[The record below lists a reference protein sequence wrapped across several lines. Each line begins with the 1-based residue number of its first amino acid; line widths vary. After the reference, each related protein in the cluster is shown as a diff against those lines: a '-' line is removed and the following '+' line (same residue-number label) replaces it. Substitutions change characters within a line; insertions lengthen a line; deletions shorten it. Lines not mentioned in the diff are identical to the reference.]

1 MNLMTNMFPSP
12 MRAAMCG
19 ALLLVLAAC
28 GRDDGAN
35 KPKPPMLVSA
45 QAAQLADYVP
55 RLTVLG
61 TVTPLQS
68 VAVRSRVDGQI
79 TAVLFKEGSNVRAG
93 QPLFR
98 LDDRAQRANV
108 AQARAALASANAA
121 AVQAEADYKRAQSLV
136 KSGFISGATIDQKRA
151 AAESA
156 RAGIGGARG
165 ALSAAETGLS
175 YLSINAPVSGRSG
188 EIGFKLGATVRANDT
203 VPLVTINQL
212 APITVRFAVPPDRI
226 QALRDR
232 YAAGPVAV
240 SAHGR
245 SNVDAAPGQASGV
258 VATGK
263 LVFLDNNVD
272 PLNGS
277 IAAKAEFANGNDELW
292 PGALV
297 DVDVPLALAS
307 RVIRLPKSAIQNG
320 PDFNYVWVINA
331 KSEAVLTKVV
341 LAGRLDGNAY
351 VASGLAPGTMVVT
364 DALAKIKAGS
374 KVKTRAGAP
383 DGKRGGAAQP
393 AGPAG

>member
-1 MNLMTNMFPSP
+1 MIAMPSFSSLP
-12 MRAAMCG
+12 LRQTLGA

-28 GRDDGAN
+28 GRDDSAT
-35 KPKPPMLVSA
+35 KPKPPMLVSTEI
-45 QAAQLADYVP
+45 AALADYVP

-61 TVTPLQS
+61 TVVPLQS

-79 TAVLFKEGSNVRAG
+79 TAVLFKEGANVRAG

-108 AQARAALASANAA
+108 AQARAALAAANAG
-121 AVQAEADYKRAQSLV
+121 AVQARADYKRAQALV
-136 KSGFISGATIDQKRA
+136 SSGFISGATLDQKRA

-156 RAGIGGARG
+156 EAAIGGARG
-165 ALSAAETGLS
+165 ALAAAETGLT
-175 YLSINAPVSGRSG
+175 YLSINAPVAGRTG

-212 APITVRFAVPPDRI
+212 SPINVRFAVPPDRI

-245 SNVDAAPGQASGV
+245 GTGGAAEGAIGAV

-277 IAAKAEFANGNDELW
+277 IAAKAEFVNAQDELW

-297 DVDVPLALAS
+297 ELDVPLALPTRA
-307 RVIRLPKSAIQNG
+307 IRLPESAIQNG
-320 PDFNYVWVINA
+320 PDFIYVWTVGSKA
-331 KSEAVLTKVV
+331 EAVLTKVTLV
-341 LAGRLDGNAY
+341 GRNDGNAY
-351 VASGLAPGTMVVT
+351 IATGLKPGDVVVT
-364 DALAKIKAGS
+364 DALAKLKAGS
-374 KVKTRAGAP
+374 KVKTR
-383 DGKRGGAAQP
+383 DGKRAPAAR
-393 AGPAG
+393 AG